1 LATVCGKQGWKS
13 MGFPFHSAQE
23 KGMVYLKQI
32 LPETRGQRQRHD
44 LTADVARSAAAT
56 ALSQD
61 VTKSKSLRCSFPK
74 RCRATLV
81 TAVQKVAVRGKRE
94 LVGKVERGLRVLV
107 AVRQHLG
114 LVLRTQ
120 PRYGR
125 QGALQPLAALP
136 QMHLPGHGSITQSQA
151 HCFDRFGLCNFPPG

>member
-1 LATVCGKQGWKS
+1 MESRAGKS
-13 MGFPFHSAQE
+13 IAFRLRCAQE
-23 KGMVYLKQI
+23 KSMVYQKQI
-32 LPETRGQRQRHD
+32 LLETRGHRQRHD

-56 ALSQD
+56 ALLQD

-74 RCRATLV
+74 RCRATLA
-81 TAVQKVAVRGKRE
+81 TAVQKVAVRGKWE
-94 LVGKVERGLRVLV
+94 TVGKAESGLRVLV
-107 AVRQHLG
+107 TVRQHLG

-151 HCFDRFGLCNFPPG
+151 HCFDRFGLCNFPSG

>member
-1 LATVCGKQGWKS
+1 
-13 MGFPFHSAQE
+13 
-23 KGMVYLKQI
+23 MVYQKQI
-32 LPETRGQRQRHD
+32 LLETRGHHQRHD

-56 ALSQD
+56 ALLQD

-74 RCRATLV
+74 RCRATLA

-94 LVGKVERGLRVLV
+94 TVGKAERGLRVLV
-107 AVRQHLG
+107 TVRQHLG

-125 QGALQPLAALP
+125 QGALQPLAAP

-151 HCFDRFGLCNFPPG
+151 HCFDRFGLCNFLPG